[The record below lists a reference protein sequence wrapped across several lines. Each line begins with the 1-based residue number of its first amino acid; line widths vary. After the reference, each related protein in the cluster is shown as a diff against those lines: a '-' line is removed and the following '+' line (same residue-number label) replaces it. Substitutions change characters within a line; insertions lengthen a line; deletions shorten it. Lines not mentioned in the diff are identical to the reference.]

1 MTITP
6 NTGDFVN
13 VATLVIADTTVTTER
28 WNLLRAMDVSGT
40 TKKMAFMLYHNPI
53 VLTGNDIYKFTDPD
67 TGQYIG
73 ADYQPVTEY
82 SGYVYK
88 FFIYPI
94 LCLNEAL
101 YRKALSA
108 EHVNSLLAPLHLT
121 TEDLYNI
128 ASPAVN
134 QPSLDDYVA
143 YWNGVRAVTP
153 AGEDRISLVTGIDPD
168 HIDPQRKNIVDDET
182 LGKNPTTEQ
191 LFSGL
196 YSLLS
201 FQLASPNKWAYEAY
215 GNQFVGTPP
224 KSWYQTS
231 WENSNMSIG
240 IRMYV
245 LEDKNVSNM
254 CPKPFEGYFTPS
266 NGRDIAAN
274 YENSGFNLILVGV
287 EQKPEPEPE
296 PPTT

>member
-1 MTITP
+1 MIITP
-6 NTGDFVN
+6 NTGTFVN
-13 VATLVIADTTVTTER
+13 VATLVIDDNTVTADR
-28 WNLLRAMDVSGT
+28 WNLLRTMDVSGT

-53 VLTGNDIYKFTDPD
+53 VLTGNDIYKFTEPD

-101 YRKALSA
+101 YRRALSA
-108 EHVNSLLAPLHLT
+108 EHVNSLLEPLHLT
-121 TEDLYNI
+121 TDDLYTGN
-128 ASPAVN
+128 ANDVPF
-134 QPSLDDYVA
+134 DDYVA
-143 YWNGVRAVTP
+143 YWNGINAITP
-153 AGEDRISLVTGIDPD
+153 EGQNLVVTGIDPD
-168 HIDPQRKNIVDDET
+168 HVDPQRKNIVDDET

-196 YSLLS
+196 YSLMS
-201 FQLASPNKWAYEAY
+201 FQLLPSTKWAYELHPSPGWGSKA
-215 GNQFVGTPP
+215 
-224 KSWYQTS
+224 WYRTT
-231 WENSNMSIG
+231 WANNNMG
-240 IRMYV
+240 IDIQMHV

-254 CPKPFEGYFTPS
+254 CPKPFEGYFTPHGV
-266 NGRDIAAN
+266 NTILWN
-274 YENSGFNLILVGV
+274 YDHSGFNLILVGV

>member
-13 VATLVIADTTVTTER
+13 VATLVISDVTVTADR
-28 WNLLRAMDVSGT
+28 WNLLRAMDVSDT
-40 TKKMAFMLYHNPI
+40 TKKMVFMLYHNPI
-53 VLTGNDIYKFTDPD
+53 VLTGNDIYKFTAPA
-67 TGQYIG
+67 TGQYVG

-101 YRKALSA
+101 YRGALSA
-108 EHVNSLLAPLHLT
+108 EHVNELLKPLHFT
-121 TEDLYNI
+121 TDDLYNI
-128 ASPAVN
+128 SRPAVG
-134 QPSLDDYVA
+134 QPSYADYRA
-143 YWNGVRAVTP
+143 YWNGIQAVGP
-153 AGEDRISLVTGIDPD
+153 DGDRLPLITGIDPD
-168 HIDPQRKNIVDDET
+168 YVDPQRKNIVDDET
-182 LGKNPTTEQ
+182 LGKTPETEQ

-201 FQLASPNKWAYEAY
+201 FRLASPTKWAYEAY
-215 GNQFVGTPP
+215 PSGFVGIRDT
-224 KSWYQTS
+224 SWYETI
-231 WENSNMSIG
+231 WENNNVRIN

-245 LEDKNVSNM
+245 LEDKNVPNM

-266 NGRDIAAN
+266 SGRGISADYN
-274 YENSGFNLILVGV
+274 WSGFNLILVGV

>member
-6 NTGDFVN
+6 NTGTFVN
-13 VATLVIADTTVTTER
+13 VATLVIDDNTVTADR
-28 WNLLRAMDVSGT
+28 WNLLRAMDVSDT

-53 VLTGNDIYKFTDPD
+53 VLTGNDIYKFAAPD
-67 TGQYIG
+67 TGQYVG

-101 YRKALSA
+101 DRRALSA
-108 EHVNSLLAPLHLT
+108 EHINELLEPLHLT
-121 TEDLYNI
+121 ADDLYTGDANNVSI
-128 ASPAVN
+128 
-134 QPSLDDYVA
+134 DDYVK
-143 YWNGVRAVTP
+143 YWNGIHAITP
-153 AGEDRISLVTGIDPD
+153 AGIKVPLVTGIDPD
-168 HIDPQRKNIVDDET
+168 YVDPQRKNIVDNET

-196 YSLLS
+196 YSLMS
-201 FQLASPNKWAYEAY
+201 FQLASTSKWAYEAY
-215 GNQFVGTPP
+215 PRPTAVMADIRT
-224 KSWYQTS
+224 WYQTN
-231 WENSNMSIG
+231 WENNNMSIG

-254 CPKPFEGYFTPS
+254 CPKPFEGYFTTS
-266 NGRDIAAN
+266 SGNEIGWDYRD
-274 YENSGFNLILVGV
+274 SGFNLILVGV

>member
-1 MTITP
+1 MIITP
-6 NTGDFVN
+6 NTGTFVN
-13 VATLVIADTTVTTER
+13 VATLVIDDNTVTADR

-53 VLTGNDIYKFTDPD
+53 VLTGNDIYKFTDPA

-101 YRKALSA
+101 YRGALSA
-108 EHVNSLLAPLHLT
+108 EHVNELLKPLHLT
-121 TEDLYNI
+121 TDDLYNI
-128 ASPAVN
+128 SSPGVN
-134 QPSLDDYVA
+134 QPSMDDYVA
-143 YWNGVRAVTP
+143 YWNGIRGITP
-153 AGEDRISLVTGIDPD
+153 AGEDRIPLVTGIDPD
-168 HIDPQRKNIVDDET
+168 YVDPQRKNIIDDET
-182 LGKNPTTEQ
+182 LGKTPETEQ

-215 GNQFVGTPP
+215 PSQIGGVPS
-224 KSWYQTS
+224 KSWYQTN
-231 WENSNMSIG
+231 WENNNVRID

-245 LEDKNVSNM
+245 LEDKNASNM

-266 NGRDIAAN
+266 SGRDITAS
-274 YENSGFNLILVGV
+274 YEYSGFNLILVGV

>member
-6 NTGDFVN
+6 NTDTFVN
-13 VATLVIADTTVTTER
+13 VATLVISDVTVTTDR
-28 WNLLRAMDVSGT
+28 WNLLRAMDMSNGD
-40 TKKMAFMLYHNPI
+40 KKMAFMLYHNPI

-67 TGQYIG
+67 TGQYVG

-101 YRKALSA
+101 RRGALSA
-108 EHVNSLLAPLHLT
+108 EHVNELLEPLHLT
-121 TEDLYNI
+121 TDDLYTGDANDV
-128 ASPAVN
+128 PF
-134 QPSLDDYVA
+134 DDYVA
-143 YWNGVRAVTP
+143 YWNGIHAMTP
-153 AGEDRISLVTGIDPD
+153 SGQTVPLVTGIDPD
-168 HIDPQRKNIVDDET
+168 HVDPQRKNIVDDET

-201 FQLASPNKWAYEAY
+201 FQLLASTQWAYEAY
-215 GNQFVGTPP
+215 PKPGAVPVTP
-224 KSWYQTS
+224 KTWYQAT
-231 WENSNMSIG
+231 WENGNLSIG

-254 CPKPFEGYFTPS
+254 CPKPFEGYFTTS
-266 NGRDIAAN
+266 SGNEIGWDYRD
-274 YENSGFNLILVGV
+274 SGFNLILVGV
-287 EQKPEPEPE
+287 EQKPEPDPE

>member
-6 NTGDFVN
+6 NTDTFVN
-13 VATLVIADTTVTTER
+13 VATLVISDVTVTTDR
-28 WNLLRAMDVSGT
+28 WNLLRAMDVSDT
-40 TKKMAFMLYHNPI
+40 TKKMVFMLYHNPI

-67 TGQYIG
+67 TGQYVG

-101 YRKALSA
+101 YRGALSA
-108 EHVNSLLAPLHLT
+108 EHVNSLIAPLHLT
-121 TEDLYNI
+121 TDDLYTVSFTT
-128 ASPAVN
+128 ATR
-134 QPSLDDYVA
+134 QPSIDDYVA
-143 YWNGVRAVTP
+143 YWNGIQAILPDGRKVQL
-153 AGEDRISLVTGIDPD
+153 ITGIDPD

-201 FQLASPNKWAYEAY
+201 FQLASTTKWAYEAY
-215 GNQFVGTPP
+215 P
-224 KSWYQTS
+224 KRPATDMHSKAWYQTT
-231 WENSNMSIG
+231 WANNNLSIG

-254 CPKPFEGYFTPS
+254 CPKPFEGYFTQS
-266 NGRDIAAN
+266 GVEEISSQSYN
-274 YENSGFNLILVGV
+274 NSGFNLILVGV
-287 EQKPEPEPE
+287 EQKPEPEP
-296 PPTT
+296 PTT

>member
-1 MTITP
+1 MIITP
-6 NTGDFVN
+6 NTGTFVN
-13 VATLVIADTTVTTER
+13 VATLVINDNTVTADR
-28 WNLLRAMDVSGT
+28 WNLLRAMDVSNT

-67 TGQYIG
+67 TGQYVG

-101 YRKALSA
+101 FRRALSA
-108 EHVNSLLAPLHLT
+108 EHVNELLKPLHLT
-121 TEDLYNI
+121 TEDLYYTSI
-128 ASPAVN
+128 VEM
-134 QPSLDDYVA
+134 QPPFNDYVA
-143 YWNGVRAVTP
+143 YWNGIYAITP
-153 AGEDRISLVTGIDPD
+153 SGQKVQLVTGIDPD
-168 HIDPQRKNIVDDET
+168 YIDPQRKNIVDDET
-182 LGKNPTTEQ
+182 LGKTPTTEQ

-196 YSLLS
+196 YSLMS
-201 FQLASPNKWAYEAY
+201 FQLASSNKWAYETYPKYPAT
-215 GNQFVGTPP
+215 NMES
-224 KSWYQTS
+224 KSWYRTT
-231 WENSNMSIG
+231 WDGINMSIG

-254 CPKPFEGYFTPS
+254 CPKPFEGYFSPS
-266 NGRDIAAN
+266 GIEEIGNS
-274 YENSGFNLILVGV
+274 YSNSGFNLILVGV